1 MVDMDWKA
9 AMDSEVFREYAKNE
23 IYKMQVKAQQVQQQ
37 QNVDNDEQEKLRT
50 LEQFKALELEV
61 RASPKKLAVFRALQN
76 KFATDPEYT
85 SRVKVSFVNAVMM
98 LDLS

>member
-23 IYKMQVKAQQVQQQ
+23 IYKMQVKAQETQHQQSI
-37 QNVDNDEQEKLRT
+37 DEGEQEKLRT
-50 LEQFKALELEV
+50 LEQFKEFEQQV
-61 RASPKKLAVFRALQN
+61 RSSPKKLAVFRALQN
-76 KFATDPEYT
+76 KFATDSEYT
-85 SRVKVSFVNAVMM
+85 SRVKASFVNAVMM